1 MIRPDRILFLLQKDL
16 IVFMESPSCSAI
28 EGNGTP
34 ASRIYVVPIMMSMRT
49 ATTTM
54 SRMQN
59 FFASPTQPALELSL
73 PVLLCLLLPIDA
85 AISPVVKSIAM
96 NSTSVIRAESHPP
109 SSAAKK
115 AADDSGGGT
124 DIFFHSIILP
134 QIVTSTIF
142 TERIIGLVLS
152 VTAFHAR

>member
-1 MIRPDRILFLLQKDL
+1 
-16 IVFMESPSCSAI
+16 
-28 EGNGTP
+28 
-34 ASRIYVVPIMMSMRT
+34 
-49 ATTTM
+49 
-54 SRMQN
+54 MQN
-59 FFASPTQPALELSL
+59 YFASLTQPALELSL

-96 NSTSVIRAESHPP
+96 KIISVIIAKSQPP

-124 DIFFHSIILP
+124 DIFFYFFLL
-134 QIVTSTIF
+134 QIAVSTIL